1 MQTRSGVK
9 MTVAGAEGLSG
20 DFQLFSGISWLS
32 GLHVILLVTQVLR
45 EWALY
50 PFCKREVSERLKGA
64 G

>member
-1 MQTRSGVK
+1 

-20 DFQLFSGISWLS
+20 DFQLLGGISWLG

-50 PFCKREVSERLKGA
+50 PFCKREVSERLKRCR
-64 G
+64 

>member
-1 MQTRSGVK
+1 

-50 PFCKREVSERLKGA
+50 PFVNARGRRHSKVPVRGP
-64 G
+64 